1 MGRMLKK
8 FSFAIFVLLLAISV
22 QASIQLV
29 APVEGIMEANSTID
43 LGKVQP
49 GETIILRISTSSGSE
64 ERWENAIVKKDSL
77 PENWAAKDSAEGE
90 KTLAVEIS
98 VPENAHQELYN
109 FSVELSNP
117 RTRITP
123 EKINLRVLVE
133 EGLVISSVNSNTLTT
148 NVGEEA
154 SFQIILDND
163 SVASHKVRI
172 SSSLPESW
180 FGAEEIELKPKEK
193 VNIDLGVTPHVY
205 GAKGF
210 TFSVTS
216 LENGKNLGDFDMQL
230 RARPS
235 LLGKFS
241 VANEG
246 LPFFTFS
253 LLPQYLINALLS
265 LLIQ

>member
-1 MGRMLKK
+1 MLKK
-8 FSFAIFVLLLAISV
+8 FSFVVFVFLLAISV

-29 APVEGIMEANSTID
+29 APVEGIMEANSTVD

-64 ERWENAIVKKDSL
+64 ERWEQAIVKKDSL
-77 PENWAAKDSAEGE
+77 PDNWIAKDSAEGE
-90 KTLAVEIS
+90 KTIAVEIS
-98 VPENAHQELYN
+98 VPKNARQELYN

-117 RTRITP
+117 RARITP

-133 EGLVISSVNSNTLTT
+133 EGLISSSVSSNTLTT
-148 NVGEEA
+148 DVGNEA
-154 SFQIILDND
+154 SFQIILVND
-163 SVASHKVRI
+163 SVASHRVRI
-172 SSSLPESW
+172 SSPLPESW
-180 FGAEEIELKPKEK
+180 FSAEEIELMPKETAK
-193 VNIDLGVTPHVY
+193 IELGVTPQVY

-210 TFSVTS
+210 RFSVTS
-216 LENGKNLGDFDMQL
+216 LENGKNLGDFEMQI

-235 LLGKFS
+235 LPGKFS
-241 VANEG
+241 AANEG

-265 LLIQ
+265 LLIS